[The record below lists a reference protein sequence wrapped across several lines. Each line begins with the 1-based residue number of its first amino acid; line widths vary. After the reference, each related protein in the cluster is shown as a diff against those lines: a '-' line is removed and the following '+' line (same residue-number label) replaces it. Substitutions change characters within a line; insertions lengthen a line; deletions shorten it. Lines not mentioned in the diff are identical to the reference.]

1 MLALIAATPA
11 VLLASYGPS
20 RAEIVNL
27 KADLTGSEETPAST
41 GAGTGTIKVRVIVNH
56 SPIEGSAI
64 LTKPTAKALDNDLLN
79 GKVYINLHTAVYPRG
94 EIRGQIAKAL

>member
-1 MLALIAATPA
+1 
-11 VLLASYGPS
+11 
-20 RAEIVNL
+20 VNL

-79 GKVYINLHTAVYPRG
+79 GRFISISACGLPAR
-94 EIRGQIAKAL
+94 